1 MPRNFIVPETR
12 EFNIPQQSKYT
23 QVRRQ
28 SNQQYPPAI
37 LTSFNIVKIL
47 TTPNECIHACERFLG
62 ERPETVN
69 YESQLHK
76 GMIHGYY
83 FEKAANVKYILQIRE
98 KDDEYYLDATRE
110 QGCGFLLGRFWTALV
125 DFLAET
131 EVVETEDE
139 DLTDMDFLAS
149 LEDDMDMDEDSESE
163 LETLDLEY
171 LDLSQSDEAL
181 NALIEDIEDPNFKDS
196 SAQTLAHNIN
206 KQQNQEVI
214 MQNGQKVFDTVNSSM
229 KSSLQ
234 SKHNGPEL
242 PFYRA
247 VAILLD
253 CILQQGQIDVS
264 VDQYET
270 MVAAT
275 KTWAL
280 GSQQMGEINQS
291 EEIATILSKQL
302 SRCVPDYYSP
312 QTQADLLQMRG
323 CRFAG
328 VQRNVNALCVN

>member
-1 MPRNFIVPETR
+1 MFNVRETSS
-12 EFNIPQQSKYT
+12 EFNIQQSKYA
-23 QVRRQ
+23 QARRV
-28 SNQQYPPAI
+28 SNQQYPTAI
-37 LTSFNIVKIL
+37 LTSFNIVRIF
-47 TTPNECIHACERFLG
+47 TTPDECMHACERFLG

-69 YESQLHK
+69 FETQKHQGL
-76 GMIHGYY
+76 IHGYF
-83 FEKAANVKYILQIRE
+83 FEKAANVKYILQIKQ

-110 QGCGFLLGRFWTALV
+110 NGCGFLLGRFWTALV
-125 DFLAET
+125 DFLAEM
-131 EVVETEDE
+131 EIVESEDDE
-139 DLTDMDFLAS
+139 MTDFDLLAS
-149 LEDDMDMDEDSESE
+149 LGEDMDEDSDTE
-163 LETLDLEY
+163 LDLLDLEY

-181 NALIEDIEDPNFKDS
+181 NALIEDIEDPNFKNS

-229 KSSLQ
+229 KCSLQ
-234 SKHNGPEL
+234 SHHNEPEL

-264 VDQYET
+264 ADQYET

-280 GSQQMGEINQS
+280 GSEQQMGEIDTS

-302 SRCVPDYYSP
+302 SRCAPDYFSP

-323 CRFAG
+323 CPFAG
-328 VQRNVNALCVN
+328 VQRNVSALCVN